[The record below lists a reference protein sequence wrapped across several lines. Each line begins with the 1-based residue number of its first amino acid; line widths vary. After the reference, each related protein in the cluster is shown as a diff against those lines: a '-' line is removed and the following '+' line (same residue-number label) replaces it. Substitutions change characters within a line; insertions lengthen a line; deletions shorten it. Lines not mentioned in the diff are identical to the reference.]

1 MTPPPNSLNCFDWTR
16 LFPQEDA
23 MKEKDCGTVSATGY
37 RTVFAHADE
46 IHRRVVINGTKAMR
60 VSKSLRLPRTHVWA
74 FARLLREWGR
84 VPPKSRLAVA
94 AMLVPDAS
102 DEDIAWAFGMPLKW
116 AQSCRSHR
124 HQIRKAWPV
133 DARMERAVELEE
145 EDPTPAQIAE
155 MCAAMPRVLAGEPYA
170 RRAPGIRAFRFD
182 SHATL
187 VPQFP
192 E

>member
-1 MTPPPNSLNCFDWTR
+1 MR
-16 LFPQEDA
+16 R
-23 MKEKDCGTVSATGY
+23 KESGPVSDTGY

-46 IHRRVVINGTKAMR
+46 VWRRVVINNEPVVR
-60 VSKSLRLPRTHVWA
+60 VSKSLDFPRTMVA
-74 FARLLREWGR
+74 GLARLLVKWGE
-84 VPPKSRLAVA
+84 VPPKSRLAVT
-94 AMLVPDAS
+94 AMLVPDAT

-133 DARMERAVELEE
+133 EMRLEYVELEE
-145 EDPTPAQIAE
+145 DELTPAQIAE
-155 MCAAMPRVLAGEPYA
+155 RCAAMPRVLAGEPYA

-187 VPQFP
+187 VPQLAD
-192 E
+192 